1 MGTRT
6 AALPISTCAPIP
18 PDQILRSN
26 PAVPITIAAL
36 VIAVVDS
43 TIITEDPSHRDAR
56 RAILTI
62 SKLTKFELAARG

>member
-6 AALPISTCAPIP
+6 AALPISTYAPIP
-18 PDQILRSN
+18 PDQILRCN

-43 TIITEDPSHRDAR
+43 TIIVEDFSRFGIVEAESS
-56 RAILTI
+56 AQ
-62 SKLTKFELAARG
+62 S

>member
-6 AALPISTCAPIP
+6 AALPISMCTPAP

-26 PAVPITIAAL
+26 PAVPIAIAAL

-43 TIITEDPSHRDAR
+43 TIIA
-56 RAILTI
+56 AGKIL
-62 SKLTKFELAARG
+62 LASGSSSLQSSMVS

>member
-43 TIITEDPSHRDAR
+43 TIIAEDPSR
-56 RAILTI
+56 RGVRRRVAQ
-62 SKLTKFELAARG
+62 F